1 MANDRRTIWAMLKRW
16 LGLSEDMQGLR
27 SWEVLSI
34 LGYASGLGGIA
45 IYALAT
51 PSFAF
56 TFGLLALVGAAAW
69 LSGGVLGFIFGVPR
83 LRAASGAA
91 GATTSVFVPNTNLEQ
106 ISDWL
111 TKIIVGA
118 TLVQMQPLAAGIGEL
133 AASIGGEL
141 RTRGATAVSGGVMIL
156 YFAGGFMWG
165 YLWCSLRIF
174 REMSALTDRETAVAH
189 REAALARL
197 APAAVAPTQ
206 ATISA
211 S

>member
-1 MANDRRTIWAMLKRW
+1 MANDRRTFRSMLARW
-16 LGLSEDMQGLR
+16 LGLTDDMQGLR
-27 SWEVLSI
+27 FWEVLSI
-34 LGYASGLGGIA
+34 VGYASGLGGIA
-45 IYALAT
+45 IYATAT
-51 PSFAF
+51 PSFAS

-83 LRAASGAA
+83 LRAASGAG

-118 TLVQMQPLAAGIGEL
+118 TLVQMQPLAAGIGDL
-133 AASIGGEL
+133 AASIGGQL
-141 RTRGATAVSGGVMIL
+141 KTQGATAVSGGVMIL

-174 REMSALTDRETAVAH
+174 REMSALTDREIAVTH
-189 REAALARL
+189 REAALARP
-197 APAAVAPTQ
+197 APGAVAE
-206 ATISA
+206 
-211 S
+211 

>member
-1 MANDRRTIWAMLKRW
+1 MLARW
-16 LGLSEDMQGLR
+16 LGLTDDMQGLR
-27 SWEVLSI
+27 FWEVLSI
-34 LGYASGLGGIA
+34 VGYASGLGGIA
-45 IYALAT
+45 IYATAT
-51 PSFAF
+51 PSFAA

-83 LRAASGAA
+83 LRAASGVG
-91 GATTSVFVPNTNLEQ
+91 GATSSVFVPNTNLEQ

-133 AASIGGEL
+133 AASVGGQL
-141 RTRGATAVSGGVMIL
+141 KTQGATAVSGGVMIL

-174 REMSALTDRETAVAH
+174 REMSALTDREIAVTH
-189 REAALARL
+189 REAALARP
-197 APAAVAPTQ
+197 APGAVRE
-206 ATISA
+206 
-211 S
+211 